1 MKNTIKKIEEIIESL
16 YIKELLG
23 ITLYDNIHNYVQLNN
38 EVEEL
43 RQIAFDYELLILSN
57 KPADKT
63 PLIEKINKIHGI
75 CITIEEYRPSR
86 LLFNEEGI
94 LDNEIM

>member
-1 MKNTIKKIEEIIESL
+1 MKNTIKKIEEIVENL
-16 YIKELLG
+16 YIQELLG
-23 ITLYDNIHNYVQLNN
+23 ITLYNSIHNYVQLNN

-43 RQIAFDYELLILSN
+43 RQIALNYELLILSN
-57 KPADKT
+57 KPVDKT

-86 LLFNEEGI
+86 LLFNEQGI
-94 LDNEIM
+94 LDNEIL